1 MAGPRKINKGTRLS
15 GIPADSWNGFV
26 DTHRIVSQM
35 RPPTNGAA
43 QIAADDRAIVVTLQ
57 NDSEGD
63 VPRGGVLKLGAPIVE
78 PSTRAA
84 VVLEGILFGGD
95 TPEAD
100 NNEQQIGI
108 ALAPVADGEVGPFA
122 VVGVVWAKLNIT
134 DAAHAF
140 AKPKASTAE
149 LESDASTGFPVIWK
163 ESGTGSKWAVVS
175 LQKDAPGNVIYA
187 QVVGAVTSGDP
198 TFTFDNAVA
207 VVGSIPSGGTGTAQ
221 NQYAQTYSDNDWV
234 FLFQEKSSDQW
245 LTERGGTSGSQVVYF
260 ELTENK
266 SYGDASK
273 LAKPV
278 LPDGT
283 MDSGADAF
291 HVVDDKNQFYGR
303 AAEGGADGYRGFGLR
318 QWDDYSEGVPGFR
331 IITMEGPALELIAT
345 LDEDLASP
353 TDCTLAEDPAVFGLA
368 QRGRIPAPVSMVD
381 VQVYDDIGV
390 AAGAK
395 SGEKWIVRWN
405 EADER
410 YCFWRKVE
418 GPRYITIKGTTG
430 AVARTDGTFTLS
442 EPVSVNGPVPD
453 GTITVTNDPPINT
466 PGGRTVYARYNVSIG
481 TDDTDRWDT
490 GDGGNFLH
498 HLRGIASWSES
509 ELQSLGHDNSDDPEW
524 QDDTSE
530 CPE

>member
-1 MAGPRKINKGTRLS
+1 MRDALDLYDLPFVNSAGESIPDYAIMQVGSGWTDANSRDYFNATKPNGSGKKFLINGPLAIATTTNANDGMASDKPGVYVRYTGSTPVAGEEWGPVS
-15 GIPADSWNGFV
+15 GSW
-26 DTHRIVSQM
+26 
-35 RPPTNGAA
+35 
-43 QIAADDRAIVVTLQ
+43 AISASGSGYLII
-57 NDSEGD
+57 GD
-63 VPRGGVLKLGAPIVE
+63 VTAIGD
-78 PSTRAA
+78 AA
-84 VVLEGILFGGD
+84 VVRV
-95 TPEAD
+95 
-100 NNEQQIGI
+100 
-108 ALAPVADGEVGPFA
+108 AP
-122 VVGVVWAKLNIT
+122 I
-134 DAAHAF
+134 
-140 AKPKASTAE
+140 
-149 LESDASTGFPVIWK
+149 
-163 ESGTGSKWAVVS
+163 SGQA
-175 LQKDAPGNVIYA
+175 GNVIYA

-221 NQYAQTYSDNDWV
+221 NQYAQTYSDNDYV

-260 ELTENK
+260 ELTQNK
-266 SYGDASK
+266 SYGDAAK

-283 MDSGADAF
+283 MDAGADAF

-303 AAEGGADGYRGFGLR
+303 AAEGGADGFRGFGLR

-390 AAGAK
+390 ATGAK

-410 YCFWRKVE
+410 YCFWRRVE
-418 GPRYITIKGTTG
+418 GPRYITIKGTTS
-430 AVARTDGTFTLS
+430 AVSRSDPDFTLS
-442 EPVSVNGPVPD
+442 EPVSVNGPVPS

-490 GDGGNFLH
+490 GDGGNWLLH
-498 HLRGIASWSES
+498 ARGLADWVVDEDQV
-509 ELQSLGHDNSDDPEW
+509 LDHDADGDPHWHGTGPCE
-524 QDDTSE
+524 
-530 CPE
+530 PEA